1 MDASRFVLLGLRL
14 NLAVVSRVSLI
25 FSFPVFNDVIDAIL
39 AACDNP
45 SNVQF
50 ISSGEIIPPCG
61 IPLLL
66 FLGFVMV
73 L

>member
-1 MDASRFVLLGLRL
+1 MDASRFVLLGLGL
-14 NLAVVSRVSLI
+14 SLAVVSRISLI
-25 FSFPVFNDVIDAIL
+25 FNFPVFIEVIDAIL
-39 AACDNP
+39 EAYDSP

-50 ISSGEIIPPCG
+50 ISSGEIMPPCG

-66 FLGFVMV
+66 SSGFVKV